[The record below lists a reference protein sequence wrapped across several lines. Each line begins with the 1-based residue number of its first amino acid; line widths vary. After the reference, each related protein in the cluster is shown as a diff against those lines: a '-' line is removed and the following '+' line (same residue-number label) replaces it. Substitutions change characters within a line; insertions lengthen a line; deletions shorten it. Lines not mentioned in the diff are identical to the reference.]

1 MAMYIP
7 GRKAGVSPGK
17 CLQKRRKWDMMG
29 KNRKGVGSLAY
40 QILHPRDTKIEGVL
54 FDMDGV
60 ILDSEKLYAKFW
72 AAGCAFYGYNMN
84 YQQALGMRSLSAE
97 AGAGLS
103 QQPFRPGHC
112 LQSGSCQAH

>member
-1 MAMYIP
+1 M
-7 GRKAGVSPGK
+7 
-17 CLQKRRKWDMMG
+17 
-29 KNRKGVGSLAY
+29 AY

-97 AGAGLS
+97 AGPISAAFSARTLS
-103 QQPFRPGHC
+103 TARFVPSA
-112 LQSGSCQAH
+112 LN

>member
-1 MAMYIP
+1 MLA
-7 GRKAGVSPGK
+7 KAAE
-17 CLQKRRKWDMMG
+17 MG
-29 KNRKGVGSLAY
+29 YDEKNGKGVGSLAY

-72 AAGCAFYGYNMN
+72 AAGCAFYGYELAAGTGKA
-84 YQQALGMRSLSAE
+84 QPQRRG
-97 AGAGLS
+97 GAGLS
-103 QQPFRPGHC
+103 QQPFWPGHC